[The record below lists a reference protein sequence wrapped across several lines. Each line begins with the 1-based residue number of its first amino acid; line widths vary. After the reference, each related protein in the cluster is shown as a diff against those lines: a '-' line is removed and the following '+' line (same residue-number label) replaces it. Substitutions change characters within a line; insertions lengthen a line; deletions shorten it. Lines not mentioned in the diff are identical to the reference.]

1 MISKSTRGSE
11 WRKWDLHIHTPSSYD
26 YKDKTITNEE
36 FINKLVEN
44 NISAVA
50 ITDHHVIDVERIKKL
65 QELGLDKNVTI
76 FPGIEILSD
85 ARGSEPIHIIGIFS
99 NTSKIDYIWSQ
110 LKAKTNICKIEGE
123 GKKENEVYCDLA
135 DTVKLIHDLGGI
147 VTIHAGH
154 KSN

>member
-50 ITDHHVIDVERIKKL
+50 IIDHHVIDVERIKKL

-76 FPGIEILSD
+76 SPGIEILSD

-135 DTVKLIHDLGGI
+135 DTVK
-147 VTIHAGH
+147 
-154 KSN
+154 